1 MKKILGLAVS
11 ILLSPISV
19 ADTIYLTADKM
30 LDVVEGRMI
39 DNPAIIIEGERIVE
53 VGLRSDLAI
62 PSGAKSIELGGMTLM
77 PGLMDMHTH
86 LTRKATEH
94 GFMTLKNSIP
104 RQAIIGVKNARTT
117 LMAGVTTTRNLGASG
132 FADVALRDAI
142 VEGDIPGPRIF
153 ASGPA
158 LGITG
163 GHCDN
168 NLLPQKFH
176 AQKDG
181 VADGPWGVRS
191 KVRENIKYGAN
202 TIKFCATGGVLSKGT
217 KVGVQ
222 QYTQEEMEA
231 IVDEAHRRGLIVAA
245 HAHGT
250 EGIKAA
256 ILAGVDSV
264 EHASFMDKEAIKL
277 AKKHGTYLSMDIYDT
292 EYILSKGLESGM
304 LPESIEKERM
314 TGQRQRKSFTK
325 SWQAGVKMVMGTDSS
340 VYPHGDNPKQ
350 LSRMVTFGMTP
361 MEALQAATIEGAK
374 LLKQA
379 DHLGSLR
386 AGRYADIIAIE
397 GDPTDDITLLESVS
411 FVMKGGE
418 IYKQP

>member
-1 MKKILGLAVS
+1 MKILLSLAAS
-11 ILLSPISV
+11 ILLSPITA

-30 LDVVEGRMI
+30 LDVVAGKMI
-39 DNPAIIIEGERIVE
+39 DNPALLIEGERIVE
-53 VGLRSDLAI
+53 VGTRSGLAI
-62 PSGAKSIELGGMTLM
+62 PIDATLIDLGEMTLM
-77 PGLMDMHTH
+77 PGLLDMHTH
-86 LTRKATEH
+86 LNSKATEH
-94 GFMTLKNSIP
+94 GYIALKNSVP
-104 RQAIIGVKNARTT
+104 RQAITGVKNAKIT

-132 FADVALRDAI
+132 FADIALRDAI
-142 VEGDIPGPRIF
+142 IEGDVIGPRIF

-168 NLLPQKFH
+168 NLLPQEYH
-176 AQKDG
+176 AKGDG
-181 VADGPWGVRS
+181 VADGPWAVRS

-202 TIKFCATGGVLSKGT
+202 TIKLCATGGVLSKGT

-222 QYTQEEMEA
+222 QFTEEEMEA

-250 EGIKAA
+250 DGIKAA
-256 ILAGVDSV
+256 IRAGVDSI

-314 TGQRQRKSFTK
+314 TGQRQRKSFTE
-325 SWQAGVKMVMGTDSS
+325 SWQAGVKMVMGTDSA

-350 LSRMVTFGMTP
+350 LSRMVTFGMSP
-361 MEALQAATIEGAK
+361 IEALQAATIEGAK
-374 LLKQA
+374 LLDQT

-386 AGRYADIIAIE
+386 VGRYADIIAIK
-397 GDPTDDITLLESVS
+397 GDPTADVTLLENVS
-411 FVMKGGE
+411 FVMKGGKV
-418 IYKQP
+418 YKQL